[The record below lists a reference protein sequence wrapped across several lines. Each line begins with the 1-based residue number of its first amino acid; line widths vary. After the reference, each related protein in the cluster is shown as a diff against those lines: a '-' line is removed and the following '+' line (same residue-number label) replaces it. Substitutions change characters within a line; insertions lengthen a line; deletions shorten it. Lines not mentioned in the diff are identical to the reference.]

1 MASRSQAPDVQ
12 TQLIIQAKKQED
24 MQTDVLKSLFKLAY
38 YLFRSEIPHTT
49 SNWPDLVASAASV
62 EKSNA
67 LASAVRNS
75 SRNAHRL
82 SSTSITGFLHAFGEA
97 VASIIKDRIPT
108 RKPYS
113 VLADE
118 CTDINGRQ
126 ILSVCVRSKRRRE
139 TTDPSAFD
147 ELLNAVDEESVCTEH
162 SSAIDEVHHCD
173 PVTQADNE
181 PFLVEASTM
190 TEDSVETSKLLFFCC
205 EKDGDGTATQIES
218 VPTVDVGTACPGVQ
232 YETKGTGTIYKEVY
246 FGGYKSIVDDEQRL
260 LDLTG
265 VTLVILAILRSLL
278 PDRCRHPREL
288 DINDK
293 LILFLMKMKHGLPF
307 SCLASL
313 FGIHRTT
320 AAKIFKSILLKLCA
334 ATRSWLFWP
343 SRAAIRATMPPSIS
357 LLYPNCRVIIDCTE
371 LKAETPPGV
380 EAQNMWYSHY
390 KGTYTIK
397 YRVGI
402 APNGLV
408 TFLSPGFGGRANDTS
423 VTVEAG
429 VLPLLEPGDLV
440 LADKGFPGI
449 RTGVGQ
455 QGATLV
461 MPPFAT
467 KPQFTEAEADATYDT
482 ASIRIHVERVIQR
495 LRIFDILNTRIPQ
508 ELAMYMDK
516 IMHIICVLT
525 NLRPGIFRKVQPT
538 VDDTQ

>member
-1 MASRSQAPDVQ
+1 MPVKRPVVHRVCINGQPVF
-12 TQLIIQAKKQED
+12 AKARRLSPE
-24 MQTDVLKSLFKLAY
+24 KLAIARQE
-38 YLFRSEIPHTT
+38 FDHM
-49 SNWPDLVASAASV
+49 
-62 EKSNA
+62 
-67 LASAVRNS
+67 LAVG
-75 SRNAHRL
+75 
-82 SSTSITGFLHAFGEA
+82 I
-97 VASIIKDRIPT
+97 
-108 RKPYS
+108 
-113 VLADE
+113 
-118 CTDINGRQ
+118 
-126 ILSVCVRSKRRRE
+126 
-139 TTDPSAFD
+139 
-147 ELLNAVDEESVCTEH
+147 
-162 SSAIDEVHHCD
+162 
-173 PVTQADNE
+173 
-181 PFLVEASTM
+181 ASTM
-190 TEDSVETSKLLFFCC
+190 TDDSVETSKLLFFCC

-288 DINDK
+288 DINGK
-293 LILFLMKMKHGLPF
+293 LILFLMKTKHDLPF

-320 AAKIFKSILLKLCA
+320 AAKIFKLFMINLCA

-357 LLYPNCRVIIDCTE
+357 LMYPNCRVIIDCTE

-397 YRVGI
+397 YLVGI

-423 VTVEAG
+423 LTVEAG

-482 ASIRIHVERVIQR
+482 ASVRIHVERVIQR

-508 ELAMYMDK
+508 ELLNK
-516 IMHIICVLT
+516 IMHIVCVLT